1 MSRGE
6 ENEDYFVEDD
16 SYEDEF
22 EKKLNEKIKVN
33 NK

>member
-33 NK
+33 NI